1 MLVASI
7 LDFSDLFSLTMA
19 STSSKSNTKTIT
31 TIKINSPH
39 CSSVVFATPIPSSL
53 WVGGPGHSI
62 VAAPGDPEDLP
73 ELFNKVHN
81 TGEGFIKSLVKMFD
95 NLGTDGYK
103 DLAMD
108 IANQFTEEG
117 IIPPVVVLTG
127 IIDEYAEAGKTA
139 EALHVYRMMLD
150 SEHCAPN
157 AYTYSV
163 IIKALAADPDPNFL
177 GVAKEYVM
185 EMMGKGMQ
193 PNASTYTAVFE
204 AFAGEEK
211 MEEAKQFLEEMKV
224 NGFVADKKAMRAI
237 RQVLEA
243 KGPVVKTIIDILF
256 GE

>member
-1 MLVASI
+1 
-7 LDFSDLFSLTMA
+7 MA
-19 STSSKSNTKTIT
+19 
-31 TIKINSPH
+31 
-39 CSSVVFATPIPSSL
+39 
-53 WVGGPGHSI
+53 
-62 VAAPGDPEDLP
+62 AAGDPEDLP

-81 TGEGFIKSLVKMFD
+81 TGEGFFKSFVKMFD
-95 NLGTDGYK
+95 NLGTDGYT

-108 IANQFTEEG
+108 IGNQVTEEG

-127 IIDEYAEAGKTA
+127 IIDEYAEAGKTV

-163 IIKALAADPDPNFL
+163 IIKALAADPGPNFL
-177 GVAKEYVM
+177 GIAKEFVM

-211 MEEAKQFLEEMKV
+211 MEEAKQFLEEMKA